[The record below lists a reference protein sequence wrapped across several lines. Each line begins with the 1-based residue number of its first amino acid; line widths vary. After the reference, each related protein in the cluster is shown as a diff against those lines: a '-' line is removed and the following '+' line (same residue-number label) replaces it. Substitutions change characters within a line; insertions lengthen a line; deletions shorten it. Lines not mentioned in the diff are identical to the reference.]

1 LLIFF
6 FYNTEMSE
14 KGLSQRKMRILQ
26 ALVDSY
32 VETAEP
38 VSSAV
43 IHDNFIS
50 DVSPATI
57 RSELAKLEE
66 LGYIAQ
72 PHTSAGRVPLPA
84 AYRLYVDN
92 MLENKPLTEEEI
104 SIIEQEFAG
113 RLQEVETLTE
123 RTARIISDITNYT
136 SFVIVKGNEEI
147 LIKDIK
153 LVPVDEELALVLV
166 ITDVGVMRDQF
177 VELPKNIRGEQVYAA
192 NRVLKNIFAGKRLS
206 EVKATEDLINFELQ
220 DYRDLY
226 ERVLNLLKSYAK
238 TGDKVYVEGALKV
251 LDYPEYRDVES
262 AKKFLTTV
270 SDKESISSLVY
281 DSDKFEFDVKIG
293 KEDGLEN
300 CALVSIS
307 YSVNGKKYGKAGVI
321 GPERMDYNKVIS
333 VLNYLARALN
343 SNTDKK

>member
-1 LLIFF
+1 
-6 FYNTEMSE
+6 MSE

-206 EVKATEDLINFELQ
+206 EVKAT
-220 DYRDLY
+220 
-226 ERVLNLLKSYAK
+226 
-238 TGDKVYVEGALKV
+238 
-251 LDYPEYRDVES
+251 
-262 AKKFLTTV
+262 
-270 SDKESISSLVY
+270 
-281 DSDKFEFDVKIG
+281 
-293 KEDGLEN
+293 
-300 CALVSIS
+300 
-307 YSVNGKKYGKAGVI
+307 
-321 GPERMDYNKVIS
+321 
-333 VLNYLARALN
+333 
-343 SNTDKK
+343 